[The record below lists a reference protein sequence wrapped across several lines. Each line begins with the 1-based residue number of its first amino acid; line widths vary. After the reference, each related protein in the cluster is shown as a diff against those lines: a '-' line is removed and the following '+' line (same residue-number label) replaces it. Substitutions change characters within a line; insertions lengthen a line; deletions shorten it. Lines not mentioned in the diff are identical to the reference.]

1 MDSIVGDM
9 ILQKNKLMTHIVVDE
24 IGMHIVDSCKV
35 KKKSKLEFAK
45 NEKKTAQWYF
55 VSKIVLLYY
64 EKTLF

>member
-35 KKKSKLEFAK
+35 KKKSKLEFA
-45 NEKKTAQWYF
+45 
-55 VSKIVLLYY
+55 
-64 EKTLF
+64 